1 MNNTNI
7 QNSQVFKE
15 SLYFKFLITLMGLP
29 TTTKKKKK
37 YAISAA
43 AAAAKS
49 LAI

>member
-7 QNSQVFKE
+7 
-15 SLYFKFLITLMGLP
+15 LYKVP
-29 TTTKKKKK
+29 TTTKKKM
-37 YAISAA
+37 YAISA